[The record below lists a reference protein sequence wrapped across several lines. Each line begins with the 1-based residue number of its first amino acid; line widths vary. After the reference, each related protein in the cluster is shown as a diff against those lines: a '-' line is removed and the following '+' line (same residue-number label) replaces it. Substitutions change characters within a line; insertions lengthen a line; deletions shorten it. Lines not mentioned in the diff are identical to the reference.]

1 VKTLEKLAEVKEV
14 TPVEMAEVT
23 SRNFFA
29 LFDKVTMPQWA
40 A

>member
-1 VKTLEKLAEVKEV
+1 VKDV
-14 TPVEMAEVT
+14 TPESMATVT

-29 LFDKVTMPQWA
+29 LFDKVTKPQWA